1 MSDIDRSRVDAVRL
15 VAMLGYVWDREERA
29 WRHPAQGTARDLSE
43 AFIQAADA
51 MHGELV
57 GQIEDLGGAPEDMST
72 HETLERTGTLIEAY
86 EAARPNQ

>member
-1 MSDIDRSRVDAVRL
+1 MGDIDRSRIEAVRL
-15 VAMLGYVWDREERA
+15 VAKLGYVWDRDERT

-57 GQIEDLGGAPEDMST
+57 GQLEDLGGAPEDT
-72 HETLERTGTLIEAY
+72 ATDETLERLGTLIEAY
-86 EAARPNQ
+86 EAARPD